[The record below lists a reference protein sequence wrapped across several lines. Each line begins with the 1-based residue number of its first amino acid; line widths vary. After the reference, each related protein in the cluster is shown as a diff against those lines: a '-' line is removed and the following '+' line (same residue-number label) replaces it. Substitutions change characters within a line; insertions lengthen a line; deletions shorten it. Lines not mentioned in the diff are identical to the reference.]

1 MEENKQEIIEKVQKE
16 VNELSNI
23 NFTEDVIRNNKIEF
37 EYEGIRYR
45 IRKPTFQEKEKTN
58 QERIKKYIELLK
70 DPNNLLERNLIKL
83 YLDRDIDIKEMQTK
97 LENLAKQRND
107 FAFRLGEAIKENK
120 PQDELEIFKKEI
132 EKIIVEQ
139 QTISIEKTLLMDA
152 AIESQVN
159 LFVFTFLG
167 HLITDREIKNG
178 DTLIWTKAWDNYAAF
193 MNEPENLVNR
203 VVWNVTLVA
212 RSDVLSI

>member
-1 MEENKQEIIEKVQKE
+1 M
-16 VNELSNI
+16 
-23 NFTEDVIRNNKIEF
+23 
-37 EYEGIRYR
+37 
-45 IRKPTFQEKEKTN
+45 
-58 QERIKKYIELLK
+58 
-70 DPNNLLERNLIKL
+70 
-83 YLDRDIDIKEMQTK
+83 DRDIDIKEMQTK